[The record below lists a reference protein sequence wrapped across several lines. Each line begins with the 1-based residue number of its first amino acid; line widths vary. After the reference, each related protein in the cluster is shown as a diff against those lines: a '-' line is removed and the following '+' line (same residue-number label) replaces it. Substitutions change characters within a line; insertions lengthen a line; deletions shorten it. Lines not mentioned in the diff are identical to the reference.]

1 MIKIGAEN
9 RKQVILACVVGAVAL
24 IQVVRTVWPSGPA
37 AAETSTVAASTSS
50 AAASSSSSSGSISG
64 KASAAKLVATAD
76 LSLDPTL
83 RLQLLHAVE
92 GITYGGSGRNI
103 FVEQPDAPPPPPK
116 SLIPLV
122 PVDTGPP
129 PPPPPPPI
137 TIKFFGFSSRPGEP
151 KRAFLS
157 QNEDV
162 FIASEGDI
170 VNRRYKVVHIN
181 PTSAEI
187 EDVLFNHSQTIPLT
201 QNP

>member
-50 AAASSSSSSGSISG
+50 AAASSSSSSGSSSG